1 MAVQTGVRQLWRE
14 RVLGRYLREEIS
26 REEAVE
32 ALGVDLVDLA
42 ERQHTAMLEDLVRGH
57 EAV

>member
-1 MAVQTGVRQLWRE
+1 VAGASPRPLSE
-14 RVLGRYLREEIS
+14 EEIS